1 MFSVRR
7 ALWASL
13 VLAVVVPVV
22 AAAAQARG
30 NPSATGGGTTQELGE
45 TSTFT
50 FNAVQRPNGSVTGH
64 LVYHIRAADLTIHM
78 DIDCLS
84 ISGNTARLSGEV
96 THLQGDPP
104 DYVFVGQDAEFTVQ
118 DNGEG
123 SQAPPDL
130 FSDVFLFTGA
140 TCHDAFP
147 PDPYLP
153 TQGNIQVG

>member
-7 ALWASL
+7 ALGVSL
-13 VLAVVVPVV
+13 ALAVLAL
-22 AAAAQARG
+22 AAAAQASG
-30 NPSATGGGTTQELGE
+30 NPSATGGGTTEEGGE

-64 LVYHIRAADLTIHM
+64 LVYSIRAVDLTIHM

-84 ISGNTARLSGEV
+84 ISGNTAKLSGKV
-96 THLQGDPP
+96 THIQGDPP
-104 DYVFVGQDAEFTVQ
+104 DFVFVGQDAVFAVQ

-130 FSDVFLFTGA
+130 FSDLDVFTGA
-140 TCHDAFP
+140 SCSDPFDP
-147 PDPYLP
+147 PPYLP
-153 TQGNIQVG
+153 TRGNIQVG